1 MYDIITNQT
10 KLKYGRIN
18 KRYLISGGEMKK
30 VFTVVLLILILSIF
44 SYSGIRIKATYVEK
58 GPRIDGDLS
67 DVVWQKA
74 EVFRDFKMVEPE
86 TGVLP
91 SEKTEIRVLYDRKNI
106 YFGIMC
112 YDDEPNKISA
122 NSMKTDERGRSNDII
137 RILLDTFQDK
147 RNAYIFFV
155 NPKGGRSDGLA
166 FGEHFSLNWDGIWD
180 AKTKITDKGWS
191 VEIRIPFKTLSF
203 NPNLKTWGLNV
214 ERYIP
219 RKMEVIR
226 MSGISKDSFF
236 YNPGEAA
243 ALEGISN
250 IKQGRGITIKP
261 YGIVRAIKDSEAGT
275 DREYQLDGGLDIYK
289 NFTPNF
295 VGVVS
300 YNTDFAETEADTRR
314 INLTRFSLYFPEKR
328 SFFLEGSEIFSFGI
342 GLHRSFVPFFSR
354 RIGLYEGE
362 QIPILFGAKTFGKI
376 GNTNIALLD
385 VRTKETTL
393 SDGRKFEGENFF
405 AGRIYQNIWE
415 QSKVGIIFT
424 DGEPGSDG
432 INRLFGVDFVYQTSK
447 LFGRKNFSTGFWGV
461 YNWNEIEGGRHY
473 GYGFKIDYPNDLID
487 ASLTYTYFGDSL
499 NPGLGF
505 LPRNN
510 IQSLRTG
517 LDFQP
522 RPQKGIIGKL
532 VRQFFF
538 QLYGMFYWDL
548 SGRLETRMIF
558 TAPINLR
565 TESGEHI
572 EFNVMPNYDVLPYD
586 FEVAEGVVIPA
597 GPYNYTRYRFEFNSA
612 SFRKVVFDLSYRFG
626 EFYSGHMGD
635 MELGLTLKLDG
646 YLNLQAQGEFIR
658 GNLPQGKFNE
668 NLYRIK
674 ADLFFSPDLALLN
687 YIQYDDVSKELGAN
701 IRFMWRI
708 SPGNRL
714 YVTFNKNWE
723 RRWDPRTRFIP
734 LQDRLVFK
742 IVYSV
747 RP

>member
-1 MYDIITNQT
+1 MKFGKKLLLFFVII
-10 KLKYGRIN
+10 G
-18 KRYLISGGEMKK
+18 
-30 VFTVVLLILILSIF
+30 FTVLF
-44 SYSGIRIKATYVEK
+44 SFAGNIKIKAVFVEK
-58 GPRIDGDLS
+58 GPKIDGNLTDS
-67 DVVWQKA
+67 VWRKA
-74 EVFRDFKMVEPE
+74 EVFSNFKMVEPE
-86 TGVLP
+86 TGVEP
-91 SEKTEIRVLYDRKNI
+91 SEKTVLRILYDRKNL

-112 YDDEPNKISA
+112 YDKSPEKISA

-147 RNAYIFFV
+147 RNAYVFFV
-155 NPKGGRSDGLA
+155 NPKGARSDGLA

-180 AKTKITDKGWS
+180 AKTKITRDGWS
-191 VEIRIPFKTLSF
+191 VEIKIPFKTISF
-203 NPNLKTWGLNV
+203 NPKLKSWGINV

-226 MSGISKDSFF
+226 LSGISKDNFF

-243 ALEGISN
+243 SLDGINN
-250 IKQGRGITIKP
+250 IKQGKGITIKP
-261 YGIVRAIKDSEAGT
+261 YGIASATRDFETGENRKYSF
-275 DREYQLDGGLDIYK
+275 DGGLDIYK
-289 NFTPNF
+289 NFTPNL
-295 VGVVS
+295 VGVLS

-328 SFFLEGSEIFSFGI
+328 SFFLEGSEIFSFGA

-354 RIGLYEGE
+354 KIGLYEGE
-362 QIPILFGAKTFGKI
+362 QIPILIGAKTFGKI
-376 GNTNIALLD
+376 GNTNMAFLD
-385 VRTKETTL
+385 VRTKKTTL
-393 SDGRKFEGENFF
+393 NDGTVFPGQNFF
-405 AGRIYQNIWE
+405 AGRIYQNIWD

-424 DGEPGSDG
+424 DGEPGSSE
-432 INRLFGVDFVYQTSK
+432 INRMIGVDFNYQTSK
-447 LFGRKNFSTGFWGV
+447 LFGNKNFSTGFWGV
-461 YNWNEIEGGRHY
+461 YNWNNIEGGKHY
-473 GYGFKIDYPNDLID
+473 GYGFQIDYPNDLID

-522 RPQKGIIGKL
+522 RPEKGLIGKL

-538 QLYGMFYWDL
+538 QIYGMFYWDL
-548 SGRLETRMIF
+548 SGKLETWMIF

-565 TESGEHI
+565 TEAGEHI
-572 EFNVMPNYDVLPYD
+572 EFNIMPNYDVLPYD
-586 FEVAEGVVIPA
+586 FEVAEGVIIPA
-597 GPYNYTRYRFEFNSA
+597 GPYHYTRYRFEFNTPSY
-612 SFRKVVFDLSYRFG
+612 KKIVFDLSYRFG

-635 MELGLTLKLDG
+635 MNLGLSFKLDG
-646 YLNLQAQGEFIR
+646 FLNLTAEGEFIR
-658 GNLPQGKFNE
+658 GNLPEGKFNE

-674 ADLFFSPDLALLN
+674 ADVFFSPDLALLN
-687 YIQYDDVSKELGAN
+687 YIQYDDVSKTLGAN

-708 SPGNRL
+708 SPGNKVFITL
-714 YVTFNKNWE
+714 NKNWE
-723 RRWDPRTRFIP
+723 RRWDPLSRFIP
-734 LQDRLVFK
+734 LQERFVFK